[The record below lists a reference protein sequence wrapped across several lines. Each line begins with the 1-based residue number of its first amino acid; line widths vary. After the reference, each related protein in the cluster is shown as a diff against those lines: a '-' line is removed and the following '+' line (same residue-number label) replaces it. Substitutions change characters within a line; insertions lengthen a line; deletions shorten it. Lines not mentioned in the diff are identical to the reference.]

1 MARKEWAANA
11 KAWLQGELAGDVT
24 DVSLDIGEAGARIN
38 TTGGNTGT
46 TVADPTHMTASF
58 KMPLAKLPGMARKIR
73 VYRQN
78 GTEVTLK
85 VQIGPEVFTGVGKI
99 LKFSPSGAPGKGEFD
114 FSFDGD
120 EQAVGL

>member
-24 DVSLDIGEAGARIN
+24 DVSVKIGEAGQRMN

-46 TVADPTHMTASF
+46 TVADPSHFTASF
-58 KMPLAKLPGMARKIR
+58 KMPMAKAPGMARKIR

-85 VQIGPEVFTGVGKI
+85 VQIGPEVFTALGKI
-99 LKFSPSGAPGKGEFD
+99 LTFAPSGAPGKGEFD
-114 FSFDGD
+114 FEFDGD